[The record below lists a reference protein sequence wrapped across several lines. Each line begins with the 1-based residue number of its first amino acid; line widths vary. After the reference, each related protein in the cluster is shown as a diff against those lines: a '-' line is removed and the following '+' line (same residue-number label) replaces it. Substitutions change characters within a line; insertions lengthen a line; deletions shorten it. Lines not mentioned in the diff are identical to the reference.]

1 MMRMKMIWKS
11 EKITTKKKRKK
22 MRKVILWAPE

>member
-22 MRKVILWAPE
+22 MRKVILWVPE